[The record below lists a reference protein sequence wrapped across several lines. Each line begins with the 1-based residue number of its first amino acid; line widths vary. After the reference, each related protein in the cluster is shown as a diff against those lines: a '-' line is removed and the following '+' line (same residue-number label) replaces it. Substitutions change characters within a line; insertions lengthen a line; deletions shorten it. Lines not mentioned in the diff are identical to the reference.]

1 MKHEK
6 TFLGIGWKFPPT
18 FDPKTASVEMVSGE
32 RDIKESL
39 RILLSTKPGERTML
53 PEYGCDMHFLILETI
68 DSTLISQMK
77 KKIEAAILYF
87 ESRITIEEININTDQ
102 SLDGLLWV
110 YLTYTINKTNT
121 RSNMVYP
128 FYFIEGSEARYAP
141 KSEEA
146 DQ

>member
-18 FDPKTASVEMVSGE
+18 FNPKTSTVEMVSGE
-32 RDIKESL
+32 EDIKESL
-39 RILLSTKPGERTML
+39 TILLSTKPGERTML
-53 PEYGCDMHFLILETI
+53 PEYGCDMHFLIFENI
-68 DSTLISQMK
+68 DSTLITQMK
-77 KKIEAAILYF
+77 KKIETAILYF
-87 ESRITIEEININTDQ
+87 EPRITIDDIDINADQ

-110 YLTYTINKTNT
+110 NLSYIINNTNT

-141 KSEEA
+141 QSE
-146 DQ
+146 